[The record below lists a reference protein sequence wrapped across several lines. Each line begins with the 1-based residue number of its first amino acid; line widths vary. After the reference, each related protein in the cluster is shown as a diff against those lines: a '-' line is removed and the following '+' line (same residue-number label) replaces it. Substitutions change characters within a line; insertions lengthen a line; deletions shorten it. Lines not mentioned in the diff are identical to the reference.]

1 MTTPARRL
9 ATPLAVLAVLLVLA
23 VVLNPSPERHR
34 AKIKE
39 AIAERSQLAALL
51 RLGDL
56 AAFVSHHHSLGV
68 ASYTTANDKLLSVG
82 AFGIVVVLEP
92 DSGR

>member
-1 MTTPARRL
+1 MRL
-9 ATPLAVLAVLLVLA
+9 LIRTVVVLLAIVGVASL
-23 VVLNPSPERHR
+23 LNPSAEKHR

-39 AIAERSQLAALL
+39 AVAERSQLAALL

-56 AAFVSHHHSLGV
+56 TAFVSNYHSLGF

-82 AFGIVVVLEP
+82 AFGVVVVLQ
-92 DSGR
+92 DSDPPRER